1 MGCVV
6 CGTGLSGRGQMSSG
20 RTGFDELGWGISL
33 FIARKVAHPDMPANA
48 PPATPRRQLSLFDS
62 ICIIAGI
69 VIGAGIYEITPK
81 IAGNVTSLS
90 ELMSVWIVGGMISL
104 AAALCYVELATATPE
119 EGGDYIYLSRSYGP
133 HVGFL
138 FAWAEVWIVRPGSV
152 GMMSFV
158 FARFAHELVQG
169 TFLSTGNKGN
179 DFVLYA
185 ASTIVL
191 VTVLNVLGVRSGKTT
206 QNLLTIV
213 KVAGLLLIF
222 SVAMF
227 APAQVAVPPLAVTA
241 EAPVSNLR
249 LALIFVLFTYGGWN
263 DLCFVAAEVKHPERN
278 ILRSLA
284 LGVGLIA
291 AIYLLFNLALVRA
304 VGLEGLRSPTVV
316 ADFMGTKFGDAGRRA
331 ISLLICLSCLGAIN
345 GTLFAGARI
354 YYAVGTQHR
363 FFAWLGKW
371 SGKWDSPV
379 RALSL
384 QGATAF
390 LWVVVFGKLAG
401 GEAGFDR
408 LLAFTSP
415 VFWTFAILVSLSV
428 FVLRYREPSLP
439 RPHKVVLFPVTP
451 IIFFLACVFMLHA
464 AISYAQ
470 FLQSRQEGWSPE
482 AIATAC
488 VLVTGTAISML
499 QARTSAS

>member
-1 MGCVV
+1 M
-6 CGTGLSGRGQMSSG
+6 
-20 RTGFDELGWGISL
+20 
-33 FIARKVAHPDMPANA
+33 ARKVAQTNMSANA
-48 PPATPRRQLSLFDS
+48 PSRQLTLFDS

-81 IAGNVTSLS
+81 IAGNVTSVS
-90 ELMSVWIVGGMISL
+90 ELMSVWIVGGLISL
-104 AAALCYVELATATPE
+104 AAALCYIELATAIPK
-119 EGGDYIYLSRSYGP
+119 EGGDYVYLSRSYGP

-138 FAWAEVWIVRPGSV
+138 FAWAEFWIVRPGSV
-152 GMMSFV
+152 GMLSFV

-169 TFLSTGNKGN
+169 TALSTGDKGS

-185 ASTIVL
+185 ASTIVII
-191 VTVLNVLGVRSGKTT
+191 TVLNLFGVRTGKTA
-206 QNLLTIV
+206 QNFLTVV
-213 KVAGLLLIF
+213 KVVGLSLIF
-222 SVAMF
+222 LVAIF
-227 APAQVAVPPLAVTA
+227 SGAPAVA
-241 EAPVSNLR
+241 APVIAVAETPESDLG

-263 DLCFVAAEVKHPERN
+263 DLCFVAAEVKQPERN
-278 ILRSLA
+278 LLRSLA
-284 LGVGLIA
+284 FGVGLIA

-316 ADFMGTKFGDAGRRA
+316 ADFMGAKFGDIGRRA

-363 FFAWLGKW
+363 FFAWLGNW
-371 SGKWDSPV
+371 SGKWDSPT

-390 LWVVVFGKLAG
+390 LWVIVFGILAG
-401 GEAGFDR
+401 GEKGFDR

-415 VFWTFAILVSLSV
+415 VFWTFAILVALSV
-428 FVLRYREPSLP
+428 FVLRYREPALP
-439 RPHKVVLFPVTP
+439 RPHRVVLFPVTP
-451 IIFFLACVFMLHA
+451 IIFLLSCLFMLHA
-464 AISYAQ
+464 TFDYAKY
-470 FLQSRQEGWSPE
+470 LQSQHEGWSPE

-488 VLVTGTAISML
+488 VLVAGTAISFL
-499 QARTSAS
+499 EARTSAS

>member
-1 MGCVV
+1 
-6 CGTGLSGRGQMSSG
+6 MSSG
-20 RTGFDELGWGISL
+20 RIGLGVSL
-33 FIARKVAHPDMPANA
+33 FIARKVAHRNMPANA
-48 PPATPRRQLSLFDS
+48 PNQSKPSRQLSQFDS

-81 IAGNVTSLS
+81 IASNVTSLG
-90 ELMSVWIVGGMISL
+90 ELMTVWIVGGFISL

-138 FAWAEVWIVRPGSV
+138 FAWAEFWIVRPGSV

-169 TFLSTGNKGN
+169 TLLSTGDKGT

-185 ASTIVL
+185 ASTIVII
-191 VTVLNVLGVRSGKTT
+191 TILNLLGVRTGKTT
-206 QNLLTIV
+206 QNLLTV
-213 KVAGLLLIF
+213 LKVVGLLLIF
-222 SVAMF
+222 LVALF
-227 APAQVAVPPLAVTA
+227 APSHAAAAPNAVATEVPT
-241 EAPVSNLR
+241 SNLR

-263 DLCFVAAEVKHPERN
+263 DLCFVAAEVKNPQRN
-278 ILRSLA
+278 LLRSLVF
-284 LGVGLIA
+284 GVGLVA

-316 ADFMGTKFGDAGRRA
+316 ADFMGTKFGDTGRRA

-345 GTLFAGARI
+345 GTLFAGSRI

-363 FFAWLGKW
+363 FFAWLGSW

-384 QGATAF
+384 QGTTAF
-390 LWVVVFGKLAG
+390 LWVVVFGMLAG

-428 FVLRYREPSLP
+428 FVLRYREPALP
-439 RPHKVVLFPVTP
+439 RPHKVVLFPLTP
-451 IIFFLACVFMLHA
+451 IIFFLSCLFMLHA
-464 AISYAQ
+464 AFDYAQ
-470 FLQSRQEGWSPE
+470 FLQSQTEGWSPE
-482 AIATAC
+482 AIATGC
-488 VLVTGTAISML
+488 VLIAGTAISFL
-499 QARTSAS
+499 EARRSAN